1 VLPRNLREAAYFL
14 FGLWAAFALLVPL
27 VAPSHARAAEPYL
40 ERVEHEIFE
49 AVNRFRSERNLI
61 VLVRRADLDAVAR
74 AHSQD
79 MVARHFFA
87 HENPEGQI
95 WVDRLRIAGV
105 EGFSLAGENVGLTS
119 RSEPV
124 REIVGGWERSPV
136 HLENLKA
143 RPFNASGVGIAR
155 AADGTLYV
163 TQLYLTFPK
172 D

>member
-1 VLPRNLREAAYFL
+1 MLPRNLREAAFFL

-27 VAPSHARAAEPYL
+27 VAPSHANAAEPYL
-40 ERVEHEIFE
+40 EELEREIFT
-49 AVNRFRSERNLI
+49 AVNRFRDERKLI
-61 VLVRRADLDAVAR
+61 PLARRPELDAVAR
-74 AHSQD
+74 AHSTD
-79 MVARHFFA
+79 MIARGFFA
-87 HENPEGQI
+87 HENPEGHI

-105 EGFSLAGENVGLTS
+105 DGFSLAGENVGLTS
-119 RSEPV
+119 RSDPV

-143 RPFNASGVGIAR
+143 RPFNATGVGIAR
-155 AADGTLYV
+155 APDGTLYV